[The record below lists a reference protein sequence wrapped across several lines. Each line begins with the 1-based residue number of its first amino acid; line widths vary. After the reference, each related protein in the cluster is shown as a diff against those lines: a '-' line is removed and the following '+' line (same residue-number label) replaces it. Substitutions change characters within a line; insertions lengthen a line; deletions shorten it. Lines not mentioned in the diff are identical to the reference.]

1 MSPLPL
7 PLSLSLSSSL
17 ALLVRTS
24 RRRHRLLHCA
34 RARGACVCVH
44 ALHQVPSNTSR
55 YGSVDVGLIHYTG
68 LDLNDLDAGQLAWLD
83 ADLAYANA
91 NRAQT
96 PWIIVSSHFPVW
108 SKAMADARR
117 AARGKRLSL
126 EHYLEDENVEH
137 YDMYAEGLDYV
148 EYVSFR
154 LASVVSARSVAF
166 VRLGCSLPAC
176 LVPCSFP
183 FQFLAEHVDWSV
195 SCSTTCTQYCTA
207 SFGV

>member
-166 VRLGCSLPAC
+166 VRSVGFTAGLLGPLLVSLSI
-176 LVPCSFP
+176 L
-183 FQFLAEHVDWSV
+183 
-195 SCSTTCTQYCTA
+195 
-207 SFGV
+207 G